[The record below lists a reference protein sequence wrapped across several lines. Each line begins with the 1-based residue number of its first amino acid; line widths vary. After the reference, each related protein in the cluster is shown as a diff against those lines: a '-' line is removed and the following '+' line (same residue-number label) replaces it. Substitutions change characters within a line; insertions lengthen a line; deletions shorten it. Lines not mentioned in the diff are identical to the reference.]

1 MTITFHPLS
10 DALGAEVRGFDPRQP
25 GYGDADVDTLRE
37 GLRRHKVLSFRG
49 FELDID
55 DQVRVSE
62 AVADGKLSF
71 RGGIIYAD
79 PNEKATFV
87 SNVHKDGLFGNGELS
102 FHSDLSFTEHILKAR
117 SLYALVLPSEKETG
131 GETLFS
137 DVTRAC
143 AELDPELRRQAE
155 PLRARFEAVY
165 PYPEGPL
172 VVDWVRPLI
181 DRHPHTDEAFIAASR
196 AVTKEVI
203 GIERS
208 EFRPLLKALW
218 AHFEAPRYV
227 YRHRWQLNELVLW
240 DNIAVQ
246 HARTPFD
253 PSEKR
258 ALRAVSIDEEAI
270 AVPPPGQDMRAF
282 GRPYVAPVTAPA
294 TR

>member
-1 MTITFHPLS
+1 MSISFHPLS
-10 DALGAEVRGFDPRQP
+10 PVLGAEVRGFDPCRTHYP
-25 GYGDADVDTLRE
+25 EDELHTLRA
-37 GLRRHKVLSFRG
+37 GLARYRVLSLRG
-49 FELDID
+49 HVLDID
-55 DQVRVSE
+55 DQVRFSE
-62 AVADGKLSF
+62 SVAEGKLSF
-71 RGGIIYAD
+71 RGGIIYND

-117 SLYALVLPSEKETG
+117 SLYALILPSAQETG

-143 AELDPELRRQAE
+143 AELDPALRRRAE
-155 PLRARFEAVY
+155 ALRARFEAVY

-181 DRHPHTDEAFIAASR
+181 DRHPRTGLPFIAASR
-196 AVTKEVI
+196 AVTKEVL
-203 GIERS
+203 GLERS
-208 EFRPLLKALW
+208 VFRPLLKEIW
-218 AHFEAPRYV
+218 AHFERPEYV
-227 YRHRWQLNELVLW
+227 YRHRWQLHELVLW

-253 PSEKR
+253 PREQR
-258 ALRAVSIDEEAI
+258 ALRAVSVDEPAI

-282 GRPYVAPVTAPA
+282 GRPYVPPA
-294 TR
+294 IH